1 MKKISLWGK
10 KKNISRND
18 GDFKVRKIW
27 TQHNETN
34 QLAHT

>member
-1 MKKISLWGK
+1 MKISLWGK
-10 KKNISRND
+10 KNISRNN